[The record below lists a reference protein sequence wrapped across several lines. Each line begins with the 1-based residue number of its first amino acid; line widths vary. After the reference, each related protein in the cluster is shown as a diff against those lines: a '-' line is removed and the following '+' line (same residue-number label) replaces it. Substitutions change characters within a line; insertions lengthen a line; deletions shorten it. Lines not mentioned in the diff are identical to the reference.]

1 MNIAAGVLV
10 IIAAIL
16 NIMGG
21 CTYAVGG
28 ALAGGVGEMG
38 SEIASGLEDG
48 AGAGAG
54 AEAGEEAAKVTEG
67 SEDLKTAG
75 AGLTLWGYALFAIAG
90 IMIAGAVFLFQK
102 SKAVFVIVTGV
113 LAIGAEVGGIL
124 ITQFGVMN
132 VCGLVAGVL
141 AILAA
146 RSFPTAA
153 SG

>member
-38 SEIASGLEDG
+38 SEIASGLED
-48 AGAGAG
+48 GAG

>member
-38 SEIASGLEDG
+38 SEIASGLED
-48 AGAGAG
+48 GAGAG

>member
-1 MNIAAGVLV
+1 MNIAAGVLI

-38 SEIASGLEDG
+38 SELATGLEEME
-48 AGAGAG
+48 
-54 AEAGEEAAKVTEG
+54 AEAGEGGEEGSAKVAEG

>member
-10 IIAAIL
+10 IIAANL

-38 SEIASGLEDG
+38 SEIASGLED
-48 AGAGAG
+48 GAGAG

-153 SG
+153 SGY

>member
-38 SEIASGLEDG
+38 SEIASGLED
-48 AGAGAG
+48 GAGAG

-132 VCGLVAGVL
+132 VCVLVAGVL

>member
-1 MNIAAGVLV
+1 MNIAAGVLI

-38 SEIASGLEDG
+38 SELATGLEEME
-48 AGAGAG
+48 
-54 AEAGEEAAKVTEG
+54 AEAGEGGEEGSAKVAEG

-146 RSFPTAA
+146 RSFPTSA